1 MPAAIEPRRFGKH
14 KIYHILQEVGK
25 QSFGSRSSDSRRNR

>member
-14 KIYHILQEVGK
+14 KTYHNILQEVGK
-25 QSFGSRSSDSRRNR
+25 QSSGSRSSDS